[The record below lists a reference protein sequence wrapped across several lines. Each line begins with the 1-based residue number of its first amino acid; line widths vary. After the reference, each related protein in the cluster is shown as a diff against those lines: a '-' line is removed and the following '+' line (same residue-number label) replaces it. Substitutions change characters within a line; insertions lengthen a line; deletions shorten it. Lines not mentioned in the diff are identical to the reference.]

1 MAASAAAS
9 PGSSPSRR
17 ASSARSSGAGGS
29 RRSSVPIASS
39 STAPGLGLGC
49 AAMPAGGL
57 RNLLATSFWSRNDD
71 WITAVATL
79 VAALLMAF
87 VVDRA
92 FARHDARSRV
102 LDTRLRFVRRL
113 VYASI
118 LLIGIAL
125 ALSQFTGV
133 NKIAASV
140 LASGAIVAA
149 VIGFAAQ
156 RTLGNFVAGV
166 MLAVTQPLRIG
177 DWVVFDGETGVVED
191 VRLNFTVLRLP
202 NQTRMFVPNERLASS
217 VLRNQTL
224 VVDTVGLE
232 VELWLP
238 AAADTDAALRAL
250 GEETGATPTV
260 AEMTAEGIR
269 LAVSGERVAPAERG
283 SR

>member
-1 MAASAAAS
+1 
-9 PGSSPSRR
+9 
-17 ASSARSSGAGGS
+17 
-29 RRSSVPIASS
+29 
-39 STAPGLGLGC
+39 
-49 AAMPAGGL
+49 MPAGDLGS
-57 RNLLATSFWSRNDD
+57 LLAASFWNRNDD
-71 WITAVATL
+71 WITAALTLL
-79 VAALLMAF
+79 VAAVAAF
-87 VVDRA
+87 LVDRA
-92 FARHDARSRV
+92 FARRSTRSAT

-133 NKIAASV
+133 NKVAASV

-191 VRLNFTVLRLP
+191 VQLNFTVLRLP
-202 NQTRMFVPNERLASS
+202 SQTRMFVPNERLASS
-217 VLRNQTL
+217 VLRNHTL
-224 VVDTVGLE
+224 VVDTVGLD
-232 VELWLP
+232 VSLWLP
-238 AAADTDAALRAL
+238 SGADIEAAVRAL
-250 GEETGATPTV
+250 VEETGATVTV

-269 LAVSGERVAPAERG
+269 LTVGGERVAPAERSEREAQLRAQCLKRLHADG
-283 SR
+283 LLG

>member
-1 MAASAAAS
+1 
-9 PGSSPSRR
+9 
-17 ASSARSSGAGGS
+17 
-29 RRSSVPIASS
+29 
-39 STAPGLGLGC
+39 
-49 AAMPAGGL
+49 MPAGDLGSQ
-57 RNLLATSFWSRNDD
+57 LAASFWNRNDG
-71 WITAVATL
+71 WISAVLTL
-79 VAALLMAF
+79 IAAAIVAFL
-87 VVDRA
+87 VDRA
-92 FARHDARSRV
+92 FARHSIHSAV

-133 NKIAASV
+133 NKLAASV

-224 VVDTVGLE
+224 VVDTVAPE
-232 VELWLP
+232 IYVWLP
-238 AAADTDAALRAL
+238 PGADVEAALRAL
-250 GEETGATPTV
+250 AEETGTAVSV
-260 AEMTAEGIR
+260 AEVTPEGIR
-269 LAVSGERVAPAERG
+269 LAVGGERVMPSERADREAQLRAQCLKRLHADG
-283 SR
+283 LLA

>member
-1 MAASAAAS
+1 
-9 PGSSPSRR
+9 
-17 ASSARSSGAGGS
+17 
-29 RRSSVPIASS
+29 
-39 STAPGLGLGC
+39 
-49 AAMPAGGL
+49 MPAGDLGSQ
-57 RNLLATSFWSRNDD
+57 LAASFWNRNDD
-71 WITAVATL
+71 WITAVLTL
-79 VAALLMAF
+79 IVAAVAAF
-87 VVDRA
+87 LVDRA
-92 FARHDARSRV
+92 FARRSTRSAV

-202 NQTRMFVPNERLASS
+202 NQTRMFVPNEKLASG

-232 VELWLP
+232 VDVWLP

-250 GEETGATPTV
+250 GEETGATTTV
-260 AEMTAEGIR
+260 AEMTAEGVR
-269 LAVSGERVAPAERG
+269 LAVSGERVAPAERAG
-283 SR
+283 REAELRARCLHRLRGEGLLG